1 MPHASA
7 ACLQWLTIIYR
18 WFVDLAKSEPM
29 LLLHADLAAVAPAAS
44 AANPKPPEKPHSP
57 CLVTQLSRADERP
70 ERTALYA
77 CQVLLIEAYCAFVSK
92 GIFYVH
98 YTDDYRPGQPPP
110 HPIQDPTGALFTAL
124 MIVQAQRPSR
134 ALFADQAVK
143 SRLGERARRELAAVL
158 VVCQKMSMQ
167 GPCVPQYVRHV
178 MQHFLY
184 PDEWPR
190 WEDDWE
196 KECAAFR
203 CLEMEVLCEPLLSL
217 TTTTTPMG
225 QVEREIERL
234 LRLEKLSPET
244 CAVLR
249 GSAFFLLCS
258 CLVDDTSRFDSM
270 LASAGVE
277 GVGEGCVSLMLTLLH
292 TSGMAPGGRRL
303 AACEVLYRA
312 PYGQQADVAAQAILR
327 AALGPRAKSLRVGPY
342 GLRSRP
348 LHPVQ
353 QLVSPENLARGACV
367 FLECM

>member
-1 MPHASA
+1 MPHAFT
-7 ACLQWLTIIYR
+7 ACMQWLTIIYR

-29 LLLHADLAAVAPAAS
+29 LLLHADLAAVAPAA
-44 AANPKPPEKPHSP
+44 NPKAPDKPHSP

-70 ERTALYA
+70 EWTALYA

-92 GIFYVH
+92 GIFHVH
-98 YTDDYRPGQPPP
+98 YADDYRPGQPPP

-124 MIVQAQRPSR
+124 MIVHAQRPSN
-134 ALFADQAVK
+134 ALFANPAVK

-167 GPCVPQYVRHV
+167 ETCVPQYMRHV
-178 MQHFLY
+178 TQHFLY
-184 PDEWPR
+184 RDEWPR
-190 WEDDWE
+190 REDDWE
-196 KECAAFR
+196 RQRAAFQ

-217 TTTTTPMG
+217 TTTATPMG

-234 LRLEKLSPET
+234 LRLEKLSLAT

-258 CLVDDTSRFDSM
+258 CLLDDTSRFDGM
-270 LASAGVE
+270 LATAGVE

-292 TSGMAPGGRRL
+292 TSGMAPGGRGL
-303 AACEVLYRA
+303 EACEVLYRA
-312 PYGQQADVAAQAILR
+312 PYGEQADVAAQAILR
-327 AALGPRAKSLRVGPY
+327 AARGPRAKGLRVGPY